1 MPFRLIRQL
10 DAMQCGVASLAM
22 VCGHHGLRCSV
33 KWLEDYCTPT
43 TEGVSLKG
51 IADAAR
57 DVGLDTVSAR
67 VTVDQLAEA
76 PLPAILHWNQN
87 HFVVLYKIGKLSR
100 KYHIA
105 DPGKGKMR
113 LSRGEL
119 EKHWLSTTSGG
130 ERKGIAMF
138 LEPTEKFGRLREE
151 HTGKRRSLSFLNRY
165 LREFRPQFVKIFLA
179 LLVGSLLQL
188 VLPFLT
194 QAIVDTGISRRDIG
208 LIWLILLGELAIVAG
223 RTATDFFRRWI
234 LLRVSMRINISL
246 VSDFFIKLLRLPMS
260 FFDTKLMGDL
270 LQRIGDHS
278 RVQSFLTTQ
287 ALGIMFTALSFI
299 VFGIVL
305 LVYDPTVFL
314 VFLAGSAAYGLWIA
328 AFLRR
333 RKVIDYELF
342 ERQALNQNRTYQF
355 VTSMQEIKLQD
366 CEAAVYRN
374 PDFILLDEATN
385 ALDARNERAIVEN
398 LAEFYRGRTV
408 VVVAHRLSTVRDAD
422 RIIVLDRGHVAETG
436 THASLIA
443 LRGVYHTL
451 VKNQLELGN

>member
-1 MPFRLIRQL
+1 MPRGIKFIRQK
-10 DAMQCGVASLAM
+10 DSMDCGVTALAM
-22 VCGHHGLRCSV
+22 ATQWFGREYPREV
-33 KWLEDYCTPT
+33 LEASCRPT
-43 TEGVSLKG
+43 TQGVNLRAIAETADSIGLKSRAMRMG
-51 IADAAR
+51 IDDLAA
-57 DVGLDTVSAR
+57 LT
-67 VTVDQLAEA
+67 T
-76 PLPAILHWNQN
+76 PCILHWDQT
-87 HFVVLYKIGKLSR
+87 HFVLLYGYRRGKFR
-100 KYHIA
+100 IA
-105 DPGKGKMR
+105 DPAKGLVKYTPGE
-113 LSRGEL
+113 LAAHWISTSSRGVDRGIGLVL
-119 EKHWLSTTSGG
+119 ERTPSFGQGAVGG
-130 ERKGIAMF
+130 RG
-138 LEPTEKFGRLREE
+138 EK
-151 HTGKRRSLSFLNRY
+151 RSLRFLYRY
-165 LREFRPQFVKIFLA
+165 LRQYRRYFAQIMLG
-179 LLVGSLLQL
+179 LLLGSLLQL
-188 VLPFLT
+188 AMPFLT
-194 QAIVDTGISRRDIG
+194 QWIVDFGINRRDIG
-208 LIWLILLGELAIVAG
+208 FVWLVLLGELMIVAG
-223 RTATDFFRRWI
+223 RTATDFVRRW
-234 LLRVSMRINISL
+234 LLLHISMRVNISL
-246 VSDFFIKLLRLPMS
+246 VSDFFIKLLRLPMA
-260 FFDTKLMGDL
+260 FFDTKLLGDL

-422 RIIVLDRGHVAETG
+422 RIIVLDGGRVAETG